1 MQDNPYFSVV
11 IPTYNRAHLIRQ
23 TIESVLAQE
32 DTDFEI
38 IVVDDGSR
46 DNTEEVV
53 RGVADGRVSYYKK
66 DNAERAAARNYGAA
80 RACGRYINFFDSD
93 DLLYPNHLTIA
104 RRLIEEKNE
113 PEIFHLGFEM
123 RDAKGRL
130 LYRVDSFKGSLNEQL
145 PRGNLLSCNGV
156 FLRRDVALKFPF
168 NEDRQL
174 SASEDWELWL
184 RLASRYR
191 IHYSN
196 EVTSIIVNHDERS
209 VLGSEE
215 AALLKRKDLTLKYL
229 YEDEAFVEKYGRRRR
244 IIENEFLSYIAL
256 HLALSGASRRACKYL
271 KDSVLVLPSSIFRRR
286 FLAVVK
292 HVILNSRKSII

>member
-11 IPTYNRAHLIRQ
+11 IPTYNRAHLIRK

-38 IVVDDGSR
+38 IVVDDGSS

-53 RGVADGRVSYYKK
+53 RGVADERVAYYRK

-80 RACGRYINFFDSD
+80 RARGRYINFFDSD

-104 RRLIEEKNE
+104 RRLIEQKNE

-123 RDAKGRL
+123 RDAEGRL
-130 LYRVDSFKGSLNEQL
+130 LYRVDSLKGSLNEQL

-156 FLRRDVALKFPF
+156 FVRRDVALKFPF

-184 RLASRYR
+184 RLASRYQ

-196 EVTSIIVNHDERS
+196 EVTSIIVNHDARS
-209 VLGSEE
+209 VLGSQE
-215 AALLKRKDLTLKYL
+215 AALLNRKDLTLKYL
-229 YEDEAFVEKYGRRRR
+229 FEDEAFVEKYGRRRR
-244 IIENEFLSYIAL
+244 TIENEFLSYIAL
-256 HLALSGASRRACKYL
+256 HLALSGAPRRACKYL

>member
-1 MQDNPYFSVV
+1 MQDNPFFSVV
-11 IPTYNRAHLIRQ
+11 IPTYNRAHLIRK

-53 RGVADGRVSYYKK
+53 RAIADKRVTYYKK
-66 DNAERAAARNYGAA
+66 ENAERAAARNYGAQ
-80 RACGRYINFFDSD
+80 RASGRYINFFDSD
-93 DLLYPNHLTIA
+93 DLLYPNHLRVA

-123 RDAKGRL
+123 QDVEGRL

-156 FLRRDVALKFPF
+156 FLRRDVALRFPF
-168 NEDRQL
+168 NEDRKL

-184 RLASRYR
+184 RLASRYE

-209 VLGSEE
+209 VLGSQE
-215 AALLKRKDLTLKYL
+215 AALLNRKDLTLKYL
-229 YEDEAFVEKYGRRRR
+229 FEDEAFVEKYGRRKR

-256 HLALSGASRRACKYL
+256 HLALSGAPRRACKYL
-271 KDSVLVLPSSIFRRR
+271 KDSVIVLPSSVFRRR

>member
-1 MQDNPYFSVV
+1 MQENPYFSVV
-11 IPTYNRAHLIRQ
+11 IPTYNRAHLIHK

-53 RGVADGRVSYYKK
+53 RAVADERVSYYKK
-66 DNAERAAARNYGAA
+66 DNAERAAARNYGASRA
-80 RACGRYINFFDSD
+80 RGRYVNFFDSD

-104 RRLIEEKNE
+104 RRLIEQKNE

-123 RDAKGRL
+123 RDAEGRL
-130 LYRVDSFKGSLNEQL
+130 LYRVDALKGSLNEQL

-156 FLRRDVALKFPF
+156 FVRRDVALRFPF

-184 RLASRYR
+184 RLASRYE

-215 AALLKRKDLTLKYL
+215 AALLKRKDLTLRYL
-229 YEDEAFVEKYGRRRR
+229 FEDEAFVEKYGKRRRT
-244 IIENEFLSYIAL
+244 IENEFLSYIAL
-256 HLALSGASRRACKYL
+256 HLALAGAPRRACKYL
-271 KDSVLVLPSSIFRRR
+271 KDSVLVLPSSVFRRR